1 MIDGKA
7 AALAVRNHFEE
18 VHGVLSVVQFTVFDI
33 ILNDI
38 EGYWEVRC
46 GFFPGYGAREQM
58 SYDVQVDMEDGS
70 ILNQKVIEG

>member
-1 MIDGKA
+1 M
-7 AALAVRNHFEE
+7 
-18 VHGVLSVVQFTVFDI
+18 VQFTVFDI